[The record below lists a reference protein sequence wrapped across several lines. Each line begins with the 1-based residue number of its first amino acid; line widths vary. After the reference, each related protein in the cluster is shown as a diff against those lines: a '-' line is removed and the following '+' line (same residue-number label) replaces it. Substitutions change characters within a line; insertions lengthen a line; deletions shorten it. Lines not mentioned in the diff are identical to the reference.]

1 MRVVRA
7 ICSDPYQSREMR
19 HLLQRSSALRSFSV
33 VLSRPSTLLQ
43 PQLQTRTFIDS
54 ILSSALGPCPLRN
67 LTHTKTLPYSASSI
81 FQAVSDVSGYPSFLP
96 FTVDSRV
103 TARDTHGYPER
114 ASLKIGY
121 EAFGLEEVWESKVR
135 CDAEKGI
142 VEAQSSE
149 ANSRGLFEVLQ
160 TRWHIQPAQPA
171 PGSET
176 ATSVKL
182 DLDVKFRNPVYD
194 QMFAQVEGQV
204 ASVMINAFER
214 RVQEL
219 EAAKR

>member
-1 MRVVRA
+1 MH
-7 ICSDPYQSREMR
+7 
-19 HLLQRSSALRSFSV
+19 HLLPRSRALRSVSV
-33 VLSRPSTLLQ
+33 VLSRPSTFRQ
-43 PQLQTRTFIDS
+43 PQLQTRAFFDS

-67 LTHTKTLPYSASSI
+67 LTHTRTLPYSASSV
-81 FQAVSDVSGYPSFLP
+81 FQAVADVSGYPSFLP
-96 FTVDSRV
+96 FTVDSTV
-103 TARDTHGYPER
+103 MARDQHGYPER

-121 EAFGLEEVWESKVR
+121 DKFGLEEVWESKVR
-135 CDAEKGI
+135 CDADQGI

-149 ANSRGLFEVLQ
+149 ANSQGLFEVLQ
-160 TRWHIQPAQPA
+160 TRWHIQAA
-171 PGSET
+171 PGSDT
-176 ATSVKL
+176 LTSVKL
-182 DLDVKFRNPVYD
+182 DLDVKFRNPLYD